1 MSKRQSRIPEKQ
13 REYQGEE
20 FIQPLIDW
28 FNLSPD
34 KEGQARVGTLM
45 GFYASLRNK
54 RDNIPREEPGSPKDL
69 EEKLNYF
76 LRYFELK
83 PTFYIKEATDNPRDW
98 RAFTVWEPVPG
109 SRLAKNV
116 KKATARLKKY
126 ARASPELCYKDD
138 GTPIEGVFMGEHD
151 AIRIALRI
159 IETGWFGQFGPCA
172 CGKIF
177 FRRFK
182 HQRFCSEK
190 CRIAA
195 FRSSDEARRR
205 RNEYAR
211 ELYHAKKAL
220 EEGKRR

>member
-13 REYQGEE
+13 REYQGED
-20 FIQPLIDW
+20 FVQPLINW

-34 KEGQARVGTLM
+34 KEGRERVGTIMAL
-45 GFYASLRNK
+45 YARLRNK
-54 RDNIPREEPGSPKDL
+54 RDLSKDDAPRSPEDL
-69 EEKLNYF
+69 EVKLNYF
-76 LRYFELK
+76 LRYFQLK
-83 PTFYIKEATDNPRDW
+83 PTIRTDKATDKPRGGP
-98 RAFTVWEPVPG
+98 AFTGWEPVPG
-109 SRLAKNV
+109 SQLAKNL
-116 KKATARLKKY
+116 KKATARLKTF

-138 GTPIEGVFMGEHD
+138 GTAIEGVFMGEHD

-159 IETGWFGQFGPCA
+159 IETGWFWQMGPCE

-190 CRIAA
+190 CRIAD
-195 FRSSDEARRR
+195 FRNSDEARRR

-220 EEGKRR
+220 EEGKRK